1 MSQSIDS
8 PNYLLG
14 VDTGTSKTHALIATT
29 AGKVLGFGE
38 SGCGNYEVIGLEGFN
53 DVLCDAVDQAIRMAS
68 INKDQIKA
76 MGFGIS
82 GFDWPSEEP
91 VMHEAIT
98 ALGIDCAYQF
108 TNDVTVGLIAGT
120 SEGWGVAVDAGTGNN
135 VRGRGRT
142 GRLGRITGNSAWCG
156 EIGGGG
162 EMVWLATIA
171 VIHAWSLRGPKT
183 LLTQLFMDYAE
194 IETELD
200 LIEGIA
206 TGQINLPPILAKE
219 IFRLAAE
226 GDHVAGEIVNTSAI
240 ELAENVN
247 AVIRQLDLQTEQF
260 EIVLI
265 GSIFKAGEQYLKP
278 FRQIVHA
285 FAPGAKLIQLSVP
298 PVVGAVLLAA
308 ETIGITAHAIRQA
321 LIDSLNDFEGHGS
334 LNLNLH

>member
-1 MSQSIDS
+1 MPQSANS
-8 PNYLLG
+8 PGFLLG

-29 AGKVLGFGE
+29 AGEVLGFGE
-38 SGCGNYEVIGLEGFN
+38 TGCGNYEVVGLEGFIT
-53 DVLCDAVDQAIRMAS
+53 VLSDAVGQAIRMAA
-68 INKDQIKA
+68 ITKNQIKA

-82 GFDWPSEEP
+82 GFDWASEEP
-91 VMHEAIT
+91 KMHEAIKT
-98 ALGIDCAYQF
+98 LGINCTYQI

-135 VRGRGRT
+135 VRGRDRT
-142 GRLGRITGNSAWCG
+142 GRLGRITGNSVWCG

-171 VIHAWSLRGPKT
+171 VIHAWTSRGPQTK
-183 LLTQLFMDYAE
+183 LTQLFMDFAE
-194 IETELD
+194 IETEFD

-206 TGQINLPPILAKE
+206 TDQINLPPILAEE

-226 GDHVAGEIVNTSAI
+226 GDQVAGEIVNTSAI

-247 AVIRQLDLQTEQF
+247 AVIRQLDLQTQPF

-265 GSIFKAGEQYLKP
+265 GSIFKAGEPYLKP
-278 FRQIVHA
+278 FRQAVQA
-285 FAPGAKLIQLSVP
+285 FAPSARLIQLSVP

-308 ETIGITAHAIRQA
+308 ESSGINPHSIRQA
-321 LIDSLNDFEGHGS
+321 LIDSLNDFVKAS
-334 LNLNLH
+334 NQ